1 MTGSSSCAA
10 RASWILGQE
19 SSCHASSE
27 TICLTLKKL
36 LGRDTNDWINAI
48 NQKLV
53 THEGSKLRVL
63 ARQPIPTNAE
73 LNCEVFCSQRLY
85 GEDRKSR
92 FHTTYNNHPLLI
104 YLSSYAHTYMYLLSK
119 SRIYHPLITPNAGGI
134 RNGQKS
140 LNVRYQGYT
149 RF

>member
-48 NQKLV
+48 NEKLAGY
-53 THEGSKLRVL
+53 TGAKLRVL
-63 ARQPIPTNAE
+63 ARQSIPTNAE
-73 LNCEVFCSQRLY
+73 LNCEVYCSQRLY
-85 GEDRKSR
+85 GEYRKPIL
-92 FHTTYNNHPLLI
+92 Y
-104 YLSSYAHTYMYLLSK
+104 
-119 SRIYHPLITPNAGGI
+119 
-134 RNGQKS
+134 
-140 LNVRYQGYT
+140 
-149 RF
+149 